1 MTPNKSPAAEDLR
14 PLLKRGLPAAADVIA
29 GHLLELSGVAA
40 RATTRDRDS
49 RVAAFNALLGQLI
62 RRMTDPGQAAAAGRL
77 FGERA
82 TAGHNLTERRAG
94 AALSL
99 GRDPDHF
106 RKHIEPRILADLAA
120 ALAADSDRMI
130 TTRATPPQLIPV
142 LHPRAELPQDMWAW
156 EAVEHEEHISRL
168 WAAVYA
174 LRAELL
180 ACERVASFDPLSVE
194 LRDAAD
200 AALWRLGQ
208 LHVAIRTYR
217 RAYGNRLLH
226 GDIAPETLI
235 GLAGWSPPLGP
246 GEVDVVCHLGPDT
259 ERCRIFI
266 TDLIATEPGARI
278 HAHWFARLSIHP
290 HNTAAEAGSTA

>member
-1 MTPNKSPAAEDLR
+1 MVLYKSPTADGLR
-14 PLLKRGLPAAADVIA
+14 PLLKRGLPAAGGVIA
-29 GHLLELSGVAA
+29 DDLLELPGVTA
-40 RATTRDRDS
+40 RATTRDRGS
-49 RVAAFNALLGQLI
+49 RVVAFNALLRQLVQ
-62 RRMTDPGQAAAAGRL
+62 RMADPALSVAAGRL
-77 FGERA
+77 LGERA
-82 TAGHNLTERRAG
+82 TAGNTLTERRAG
-94 AALSL
+94 AALSM

-120 ALAADSDRMI
+120 ALAADSDRM
-130 TTRATPPQLIPV
+130 TTTWATPPLLIPV
-142 LHPRAELPQDMWAW
+142 LHPPAGLPQDMWAW

-168 WAAVYA
+168 WASVYA

-180 ACERVASFDPLSVE
+180 ACERLASFDPFGTD

-200 AALWRLGQ
+200 TSLWRLGQ

-246 GEVDVVCHLGPDT
+246 AEVDVVCHHAPDA
-259 ERCRIFI
+259 EQCRTFI
-266 TDLIATEPGARI
+266 TALTATEPGERI
-278 HAHWFARLSIHP
+278 HAHWLARLSIHP
-290 HNTAAEAGSTA
+290 HINAAEAGSTA

>member
-1 MTPNKSPAAEDLR
+1 MTLNKSPTAEGLR
-14 PLLKRGLPAAADVIA
+14 PLLKRGLPAAGDVIA
-29 GHLLELSGVAA
+29 DHLLELPGVTA

-49 RVAAFNALLGQLI
+49 RVAAFNALLRQLL
-62 RRMTDPGQAAAAGRL
+62 RRMTDPGLAVAAGML

-82 TAGHNLTERRAG
+82 TAGNTLTERRAG
-94 AALSL
+94 AALSM

-120 ALAADSDRMI
+120 ALAADSDRMT
-130 TTRATPPQLIPV
+130 TTRATPPRLIPV
-142 LHPRAELPQDMWAW
+142 LHPRAGLPQDMWAW

-180 ACERVASFDPLSVE
+180 ACERVASFDPLNAE

-217 RAYGNRLLH
+217 LAYGNRLLH
-226 GDIAPETLI
+226 GDVAPETLI
-235 GLAGWSPPLGP
+235 GLAGWSPPLDP
-246 GEVDVVCHLGPDT
+246 AEIDVVCHHGPDA
-259 ERCRIFI
+259 ERCRTFI
-266 TDLIATEPGARI
+266 TDLTAAEPGARI

-290 HNTAAEAGSTA
+290 HITAAEAGSTT